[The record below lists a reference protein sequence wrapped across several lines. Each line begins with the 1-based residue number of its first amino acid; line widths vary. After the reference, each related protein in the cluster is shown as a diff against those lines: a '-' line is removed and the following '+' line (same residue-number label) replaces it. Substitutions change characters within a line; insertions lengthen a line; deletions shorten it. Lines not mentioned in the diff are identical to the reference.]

1 MRKSFFPGTTGIF
14 ALFFVPYIV
23 TIIFNGAN
31 TTLINKKFNV
41 EMLLPVIVSS
51 QIEDKYEIE
60 TIKAQTIIARSNFYR
75 TMKEEKN
82 LAITLYQ
89 IKKEM
94 EGKSLACVI
103 LQNKYEKAVT
113 ETEGKVIV
121 WNKELKLVPY
131 HELSAGQTR
140 DGMEVFHNEDDSYLR
155 SVHSL
160 VDMDHLG
167 GLLYNLRNKIK
178 LSIEEVWMNHGSLMG
193 KNAELSVK
201 QNDEVYTALKEQGIP
216 VKPVIAG
223 TTYEL
228 DGAVFRVLWPDEE
241 TLYRLFPQPLGN
253 VVLGKPS
260 DYGYSFGE
268 LMNMP
273 IKGKDTSPNNR
284 ASVIMEVA
292 YKGQKLLFTGDA
304 WAEDILQVVGNSSY
318 DFIKLSHHGSVR
330 NLSEEWSGK
339 IKCQTYMICADGST
353 HPDKQTIA
361 KLLKWNDEI
370 TIYGSTDWWT
380 SMLNI
385 EEQAKLEKIH
395 FEEGEYLWKLPKK
408 E

>member
-89 IKKEM
+89 IKK
-94 EGKSLACVI
+94 
-103 LQNKYEKAVT
+103 AVT

-160 VDMDHLG
+160 VD
-167 GLLYNLRNKIK
+167 
-178 LSIEEVWMNHGSLMG
+178 
-193 KNAELSVK
+193 KNAKDYLNSVYINK
-201 QNDEVYTALKEQGIP
+201 NVLPERIEIKSRDSAGYVTEILADGKVLEGEAFRKGMGLTSSNFTIQKSGKEIRFLCRG
-216 VKPVIAG
+216 KG
-223 TTYEL
+223 H
-228 DGAVFRVLWPDEE
+228 G
-241 TLYRLFPQPLGN
+241 LGF
-253 VVLGKPS
+253 S
-260 DYGYSFGE
+260 QYGGNEMAKESANAKE
-268 LMNMP
+268 
-273 IKGKDTSPNNR
+273 
-284 ASVIMEVA
+284 
-292 YKGQKLLFTGDA
+292 
-304 WAEDILQVVGNSSY
+304 ILQYYFPEMDV
-318 DFIKLSHHGSVR
+318 
-330 NLSEEWSGK
+330 
-339 IKCQTYMICADGST
+339 
-353 HPDKQTIA
+353 
-361 KLLKWNDEI
+361 
-370 TIYGSTDWWT
+370 
-380 SMLNI
+380 LNI
-385 EEQAKLEKIH
+385 KSVNC
-395 FEEGEYLWKLPKK
+395 
-408 E
+408 